1 MAPLDGQR
9 LRLGRKGG
17 PIRIGGKPGDLY
29 VVLRIASHSVCRLSG
44 RDLYLGLP
52 LAPWEAVLGATVGI
66 PTLGGVVALDGKP
79 FTSSGRKLRLGRRGL
94 LAADGAAGDL
104 YAVVL
109 IAVPGKTDAATE
121 QVYRRLA
128 KQSSF
133 NPRTHFEMGSK

>member
-17 PIRIGGKPGDLY
+17 SKRIGGKPGDLY
-29 VVLRIASHSVCRLSG
+29 GVLLIASYPVSRHSA

-52 LAPWEAVLGATVGI
+52 LASYEAVFGATVVI
-66 PTLGGVVALDGKP
+66 PTVGNVAALDVKP
-79 FTSSGRKLRLGRRGL
+79 FTSSGRKLQFGRRGF
-94 LAADGAAGDL
+94 LAANGAAGDL

-109 IAVPGKTDAATE
+109 IAVPGKTDAATK
-121 QVYRRLA
+121 QLYRQLA

-133 NPRTHFEMGSK
+133 NPRKLFKSGSK